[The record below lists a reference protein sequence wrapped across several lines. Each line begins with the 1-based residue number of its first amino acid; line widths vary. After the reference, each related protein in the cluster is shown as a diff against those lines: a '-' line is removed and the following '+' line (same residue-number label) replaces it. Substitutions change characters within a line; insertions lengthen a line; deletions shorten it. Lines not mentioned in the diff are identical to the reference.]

1 LLNPYVN
8 NIRVFVSDCKG
19 SSQSLNY
26 SIGVKLAWFLGI
38 PTGDR
43 EVSCILGILLVCL
56 SVDKYEDLAAVA
68 VNRAAKPS
76 SVCRVGASAGEIL
89 SDRHLC
95 QY

>member
-19 SSQSLNY
+19 TSQSLKV
-26 SIGVKLAWFLGI
+26 SIGVKLAGFLGI
-38 PTGDR
+38 PTRDR
-43 EVSCILGILLVCL
+43 EVSRILDILLVCL
-56 SVDKYEDLAAVA
+56 TVDKYEDLAAVV

-76 SVCRVGASAGEIL
+76 SVCRAGASAGEIL